1 MERRELRQVLT
12 LAKKEKQTENIITSI
27 KAGAYVAAGA
37 AGVYVAYLGVLAYAG
52 VKDGLEDALGTIKET
67 AHSVPISFFN
77 WISGSKS
84 YVDPE
89 TGIEYIVP
97 KTVTDANGTVIENN
111 IRIPILGG
119 VNYLIMKFGNLINPI
134 PFFYDPNQDD
144 DDVPEGGW
152 YGPHVP
158 GHPDHDAWLAGDYQM
173 TELEYYKYQVA
184 ENARIKE
191 EEKAAREAER
201 KRLLEEQGYDEDFEG
216 PVIDMEKEEKARE
229 EKAARDAAAAAA
241 AAAAAEAEAEQQ
253 RYYEEQRAAHAAA
266 LAEQAAEDAAKEAA
280 EKAARDAE
288 RERKREEAGYDEDFI
303 GPIK

>member
-1 MERRELRQVLT
+1 MRQI
-12 LAKKEKQTENIITSI
+12 LALQKKEKQTENIITSV
-27 KAGAYVAAGA
+27 KAGAFVAAGA
-37 AGVYVAYLGVLAYAG
+37 AGVYVAYLGVLAYSAA
-52 VKDGLEDALGTIKET
+52 KDGIEDALGTIKET

-134 PFFYDPNQDD
+134 PFFYDPNQDED
-144 DDVPEGGW
+144 EIPEGGW

-158 GHPDHDAWLAGDYQM
+158 GHPDHDAWLAGEYQM

-241 AAAAAEAEAEQQ
+241 KAAEEAEQQ

-266 LAEQAAEDAAKEAA
+266 LAEQAAEEAAKAAA
-280 EKAARDAE
+280 EKAAREE
-288 RERKREEAGYDEDFI
+288 REAEEKRKREEAGYNGDFI
-303 GPIK
+303 GPVPPPK